1 MPEATIPTVVLG
13 NATKIPVLGLASW
26 GWSESAPDSITQSVK
41 DAIDLGYRFF
51 DTTPGK
57 NEEEIGEA
65 IFAKIKEGVV
75 KREEIYLIGKLGD
88 SKAFHKP
95 ELIKEAL
102 MTTLRHL
109 NVAYLD
115 MYVIDCPEGNSMFSS
130 DAFVDTWYEM
140 EKLVDNFL
148 VKSIGVSNFNEELI
162 KHLMNSARFA
172 PAVNQ
177 LECPPSYTQ
186 RSIRDY
192 CREKRIFIT
201 GYNITASSSLIED
214 PVILDLAKKYSK
226 TAEQILLR
234 YQIDM
239 GHIALS
245 QLQTKMQM
253 KNNLE
258 IFKFELSKGD
268 LLAMEKLD
276 RRTKIYT

>member
-1 MPEATIPTVVLG
+1 MPEMTIPSVVLG
-13 NATKIPVLGLASW
+13 NNTKIPILGLASW
-26 GWSESAPDSITQSVK
+26 GDSAPESITQSVK

-57 NEEEIGEA
+57 NEEEVGEA
-65 IFAKIKEGVV
+65 IYAKIKEGVV
-75 KREEIYLIGKLGD
+75 KREDLYIVGKLGD

-95 ELIKEAL
+95 DLIKEVL
-102 MTTLRHL
+102 LTTLRRL

-115 MYVIDCPEGNSMFSS
+115 LYVIDCPEGNLMFSG

-148 VKSIGVSNFNEELI
+148 VKSIGVSNFNDELI
-162 KHLMNSARFA
+162 KHVMNSARFA
-172 PAVNQ
+172 PVTNQ
-177 LECPPSYTQ
+177 LECPPNYTQ

-201 GYNITASSSLIED
+201 SYNITASSSLIEE
-214 PVILDLAKKYSK
+214 PMIVDLAKKYSK
-226 TAEQILLR
+226 TVEQILLR

-239 GHIALS
+239 GHIALFE
-245 QLQTKMQM
+245 LQSRLQM

-258 IFKFELSKGD
+258 IFKFELSKSD
-268 LLAMEKLD
+268 LMAMEKLD
-276 RRTKIYT
+276 RRTKTYV

>member
-1 MPEATIPTVVLG
+1 MQATIPTVVLG
-13 NATKIPVLGLASW
+13 NNIIPVFGLASW

-65 IFAKIKEGVV
+65 IQAKIKEGVI
-75 KREEIYLIGKLGD
+75 KREEIFLAGKLVD

-95 ELIKEAL
+95 ELIKESL
-102 MTTLRHL
+102 MTTLRNL
-109 NVAYLD
+109 NVAYVDL
-115 MYVIDCPEGNSMFSS
+115 YVLNCSEGNSMFTL

-148 VKSIGVSNFNEELI
+148 VKSIGLSNFNDELI
-162 KHLMNSARFA
+162 RHLMNGARFA
-172 PAVNQ
+172 PVTNQ

-214 PVILDLAKKYSK
+214 PMIVDMARKYSK

-234 YQIDM
+234 YQIDL

-245 QLQTKMQM
+245 PLDTKMRM
-253 KNNLE
+253 KTNLD
-258 IFKFELSKGD
+258 IFKFELSKAD
-268 LLAMEKLD
+268 LIAMEKLD
-276 RRTKIYT
+276 RRTKIYI

>member
-1 MPEATIPTVVLG
+1 MPEAITPTVVLG
-13 NATKIPVLGLASW
+13 NNTKIPILGLASW
-26 GWSESAPDSITQSVK
+26 GWSESAPESVTQMVK

-65 IFAKIKEGVV
+65 ISAKIKEGVV
-75 KREEIYLIGKLGD
+75 KREELYLVGKLSD

-102 MTTLRHL
+102 LTTLRHL
-109 NVAYLD
+109 NLAYLD
-115 MYVIDCPEGNSMFSS
+115 LYVVDCPDVNSMFSG

-148 VKSIGVSNFNEELI
+148 VKSIGVSNFNDELI
-162 KHLMNSARFA
+162 KHLMQGARFA
-172 PAVNQ
+172 PVTNQ

-186 RSIRDY
+186 RLIRDF
-192 CREKRIFIT
+192 CRDKRIFVT
-201 GYNITASSSLIED
+201 GYNVTASTSLIED
-214 PVILDLAKKYSK
+214 PIIVDLAKKYSR
-226 TAEQILLR
+226 TPEQILLR

-245 QLQTKMQM
+245 QLQSKMQM

-258 IFKFELSKGD
+258 IFKFELSKSD
-268 LLAMEKLD
+268 LTAMERLD
-276 RRTKIYT
+276 RRTKTYV